1 MFFLRV
7 ETAGGLP
14 ECAEIIDDWLSTE
27 TPSRNAAGSDLTEP
41 SLVHT
46 MWYYMWETVLTVF
59 NDIFNLSFFSQFFVP
74 FFSRI
79 LFEL

>member
-46 MWYYMWETVLTVF
+46 MWYYMWYGGKLC
-59 NDIFNLSFFSQFFVP
+59 
-74 FFSRI
+74 
-79 LFEL
+79 